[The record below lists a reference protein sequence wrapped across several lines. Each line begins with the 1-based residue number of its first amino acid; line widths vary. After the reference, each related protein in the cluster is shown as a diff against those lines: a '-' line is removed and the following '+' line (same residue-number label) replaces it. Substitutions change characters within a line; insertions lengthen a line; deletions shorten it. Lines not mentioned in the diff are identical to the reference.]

1 MRVVEDS
8 GGHGW
13 HVLSYRTS
21 CVRVSAQSR
30 AKRCKDRVVRTEA
43 AEARMQ
49 SGERRWEWGELSG
62 VEACACGTGAL
73 CWCARNGHRCEVM
86 L

>member
-49 SGERRWEWGELSG
+49 SVSGDGSGESSQEWRLVLAEP
-62 VEACACGTGAL
+62 VRCAGAR
-73 CWCARNGHRCEVM
+73 ATATAAK
-86 L
+86 